1 VEGRTMIQSDTSTRA
16 AQAYDVHAA
25 LLRIEQAHPELR
37 GNPFWIMLKQDAY
50 ERFHIAFEA
59 QK

>member
-1 VEGRTMIQSDTSTRA
+1 MIQSDTSTRA

-50 ERFHIAFEA
+50 ERFHIAFETA
-59 QK
+59 K